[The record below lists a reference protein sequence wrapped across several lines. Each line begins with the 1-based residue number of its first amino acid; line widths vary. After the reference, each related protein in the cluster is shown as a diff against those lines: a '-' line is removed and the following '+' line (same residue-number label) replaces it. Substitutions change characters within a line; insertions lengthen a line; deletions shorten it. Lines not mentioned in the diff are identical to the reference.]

1 MCGIAGIFRSGGLD
15 EESSSRHVA
24 SMARAVAH
32 RGPDDCGSWL
42 DAAAGIA
49 LAHRRLSIID
59 LSPQGHQPMRSA
71 CGRYV
76 VILNGEIYNFREL
89 RAELEAAGHSFRGH
103 SDTEVLLAAIVA
115 WGLRPAVERCNGMF
129 AFALWDAQARTL
141 SLVRD
146 RVGEKPLYY
155 YRGPRVL
162 LFASELKALCAH
174 PEFQPAI
181 DRDAVA
187 QYFRFGYVAAPRTPL
202 QATYKVVPGTILSVS
217 AAAGD
222 AAAPVV
228 QPYWSAKSAFRHAL
242 ERRPLAATAGA
253 AELEELLRDA
263 VRLRMIA
270 DVPIGAFLSG
280 GIDSSLIVALMQAQS
295 SQRVRSFTVRFDET
309 RYDESQYA
317 RAIADHLGTDHTE
330 LPVTA
335 NDALSLVP
343 RLPAIC
349 DEPMADASQIPTSL
363 IAALTRQHVTVSLS
377 GDAGDELF
385 GGYDRYAQAARLL
398 ARVSRWPYVLRTLA
412 AGALRAT
419 GGISRLPWLRGATVL
434 RHAHKIRRLLTARD
448 PGELYALYVSRWQDG
463 AAARDDSGADPRLLG
478 RELGAIAGCTFQD
491 EMMLL
496 DFLVYLPDD
505 ILIKVDRASMA
516 VGLETRIPFLDPRVV
531 ELAWSLPQQLK
542 ITPQGGKRI
551 LRQMLGKYVPQ
562 RLFERPKMGFGVP
575 LAAWLRGP
583 LREWAEDLLS
593 EPEIRHAGLLDPRAV
608 RATWLAHLSS
618 RADRSSHLWDV
629 LVFQGWLREFR
640 PSLA

>member
-1 MCGIAGIFRSGGLD
+1 MCGIAGIFRVGGV
-15 EESSSRHVA
+15 EEERA
-24 SMARAVAH
+24 LGQLAAMAQALVH

-59 LSPQGHQPMRSA
+59 LSAQGHQPMRSA

-89 RAELEAAGHSFRGH
+89 RAELERAGHLFRGH
-103 SDTEVLLAAIVA
+103 SDTEVLLAAIVE
-115 WGLRPAVERCNGMF
+115 WGLRPAVERFNGMF

-162 LFASELKALCAH
+162 LFASELKALRAH
-174 PEFQPAI
+174 PEFRPTL
-181 DRDAVA
+181 DREAVA
-187 QYFRFGYVAAPRTPL
+187 QYFRFGYVGAPRTPL
-202 QATYKVVPGTILSVS
+202 QSTFKVLPGTILSFR
-217 AAAGD
+217 AAGE

-228 QPYWSAKSAFRHAL
+228 EPYWSATSVFTRAL
-242 ERRPLAATAGA
+242 GQRARTATSGA
-253 AELEELLRDA
+253 QELEALLRDA

-295 SQRVRSFTVRFDET
+295 AQRVRSFTVRFDET
-309 RYDESQYA
+309 RYDESQFA
-317 RAIADHLGTDHTE
+317 RAVAEHLGTDHTE
-330 LPVTA
+330 LRVTPQ
-335 NDALSLVP
+335 DALSLVP
-343 RLPAIC
+343 RLAAIC
-349 DEPMADASQIPTSL
+349 DEPMADASQIPTAL
-363 IAALTRQHVTVSLS
+363 IAALTRRHVTVSLS

-398 ARVSRWPYVLRTLA
+398 KRVSRWPY
-412 AGALRAT
+412 ALRALAAAALSAT
-419 GGISRLPWLRGATVL
+419 AGISRLPGLRGATVL
-434 RHAHKIRRLLTARD
+434 RHAHKVRRLITARD
-448 PGELYALYVSRWQDG
+448 PAELYTLYVSRWQDG
-463 AAARDDSGADPRLLG
+463 AGADEGAGADARVLST
-478 RELGAIAGCTFQD
+478 ELAAIPHATFED

-516 VGLETRIPFLDPRVV
+516 VGLETRVPFLDPRVI
-531 ELAWSLPQQLK
+531 ELAWSLPQHLK
-542 ITPQGGKRI
+542 ITPQGGKQI
-551 LRQMLGKYVPQ
+551 LRQILGKYLPP

-583 LREWAEDLLS
+583 LREWAEELLS
-593 EPEIRHAGLLDPRAV
+593 EAEMRRAGVLDPRAV
-608 RATWLAHLSS
+608 RATWRAHLSA

-629 LVFQGWLREFR
+629 LVFQGWLRELR